1 MFSTRINKTIVIT
14 RHAQMRMIQRS
25 IGADELLDVIDNGD
39 TRFKDA
45 AHLWVYKYLPTRSDN
60 LVCAVLVL
68 EDVLIVKNVMHHF
81 DLEF

>member
-1 MFSTRINKTIVIT
+1 MFSTRFNKTIVIS

-45 AHLWVYKYLPTRSDN
+45 AHL
-60 LVCAVLVL
+60 
-68 EDVLIVKNVMHHF
+68 
-81 DLEF
+81 